1 MVPTY
6 IRPLIGPIV
15 ALPCRFYQR
24 KINRALK
31 PLFTKRMRFLQN
43 PPKEDTT
50 EPQDHFQ
57 MMLRF
62 TQKERPHELN
72 LHDIGTRLAL
82 ANLGSFHQTGIA
94 TTNLLLNIIESNA
107 EYNTVSILRDEIS
120 NVLLESGGVWS
131 RAAVA
136 KMVRADSVLRE
147 TLRINSFGARNMLR
161 KVMVSNLRT
170 EDGILLPKGCDVSML
185 TFSIQSDG
193 DLFEDPFKFDPFR
206 YSRMREDVSSTT
218 DDHGN
223 QSNGPTTNWNF
234 VSTGPQFLPFGH
246 GKHACPGRHLVDFE
260 LKMILAYVLLNY
272 DLEFP
277 EECKG
282 RRPEVP
288 WMAEVLM
295 PPSAAKIRVRRR
307 ED

>member
-1 MVPTY
+1 
-6 IRPLIGPIV
+6 
-15 ALPCRFYQR
+15 
-24 KINRALK
+24 
-31 PLFTKRMRFLQN
+31 
-43 PPKEDTT
+43 
-50 EPQDHFQ
+50 
-57 MMLRF
+57 MLRF
-62 TQKERPHELN
+62 AQKERPHELN
-72 LHDIGTRLAL
+72 LHDIETRLVL

-94 TTNLLLNIIESNA
+94 TTKLILNIVESNV
-107 EYNTVSILRDEIS
+107 EYNTIAILRDEIS

-161 KVMVSNLRT
+161 KVMVSSLHT
-170 EDGILLPKGCDVSML
+170 EDGILLPKSCDVSML

-193 DLFEDPFKFDPFR
+193 DLFEDPLKSDPFR
-206 YSRMREDVSSTT
+206 YSRMRKDFSSTT

-223 QSNGPTTNWNF
+223 QSNGPTTNLNF

-246 GKHACPGRHLVDFE
+246 RKHACPGRHLVDFG
-260 LKMILAYVLLNY
+260 LRMILAYVLLNY
-272 DLEFP
+272 DLAFL
-277 EECKG
+277 EEYKG
-282 RRPEVP
+282 RRLEVT